1 MKSQIITDEIRKAIH
16 SWYMKENLTYRDIA
30 KIIGIGSS
38 SVGFWMN
45 GQADS
50 IRPKNWA
57 ILYHHIKSYLPDNYS
72 ASKVPEPARSDHA
85 ELTSVQIEL
94 LALAR
99 KMSLSDQYKVLSYAA
114 ELLEK
119 SGADLQSKVLG
130 S

>member
-16 SWYMKENLTYRDIA
+16 DWYIKENLTYRDIA
-30 KIIGIGSS
+30 KIIGVGSS
-38 SVGFWMN
+38 SVGFWIS
-45 GQADS
+45 GEADS

-57 ILYHHIKSYLPDNYS
+57 ILLPHIKPYLPES
-72 ASKVPEPARSDHA
+72 FSTPKVPEPARSDHD

-119 SGADLQSKVLG
+119 SGADLQPKVLAN
-130 S
+130 